1 MDNYSADP
9 RRDDCFCTAIRAYC
23 PGLPDGTLQPAYV
36 GVSQR
41 SPGRAAPRRTFRLD
55 REGSQR
61 RRIDQSVRD
70 RMDGT
75 LAGRRDRRSRNKS
88 RGRCELPSPLS
99 FGTSELGNLSLICA
113 SSGLLDEPATLP

>member
-61 RRIDQSVRD
+61 RRIDQSVRIEWMGRWRAGGTGD
-70 RMDGT
+70 RATNRAADVSCPPSFRSEHRNLGT
-75 LAGRRDRRSRNKS
+75 
-88 RGRCELPSPLS
+88 
-99 FGTSELGNLSLICA
+99 
-113 SSGLLDEPATLP
+113 